1 MRLGR
6 RKDLPQRAID
16 FSEYVHGLYGF
27 ALILSRNRTDAEDLV
42 QETCLRAT
50 RAMERLLPD
59 SNVKSWL
66 FTILRNIWLNEVRR
80 LRAAPEIVNLDPNED
95 TANRVVDSGKDPHAV
110 YVTNFEREQVRNAIQ
125 QLQSEFREIVLLR
138 EYEEL
143 SYEQIAALLEC
154 PVGTVMSRLARARSK
169 LRELLAELI
178 STQPKKKTTSATDSQ
193 EAVSWNQ
200 ANGE

>member
-6 RKDLPQRAID
+6 RKGHPQRAID
-16 FSEYVHGLYGF
+16 FSEYVDGLYSY

-42 QETCLRAT
+42 QETCLRAI

-66 FTILRNIWLNEVRR
+66 FTILRNTWLNEVRR
-80 LRAAPEIVNLDPNED
+80 LRAAPKTVELDPDED
-95 TANRVVDSGKDPHAV
+95 TANRVVDIGKDPHAV
-110 YVTNFEREQVRNAIQ
+110 YVSNFEREQVRNAIQ
-125 QLQSEFREIVLLR
+125 QLPIEFREIILLR

-143 SYEQIAALLEC
+143 SYEEIAALLEC

-169 LRELLAELI
+169 LRDLL
-178 STQPKKKTTSATDSQ
+178 PATALASRSQ
-193 EAVSWNQ
+193 NRVASD
-200 ANGE
+200 A